1 VNSNTVAK
9 EKFMKTM
16 TVGEL
21 KTNFS
26 NALDSVRAGKTIVVC
41 YGRNHDKVAAM
52 VPYADIAPTH
62 KRKLGLLKGKARVKF
77 ARDFK
82 LDDESLLSA

>member
-1 VNSNTVAK
+1 
-9 EKFMKTM
+9 MKTM

-21 KTNFS
+21 KTHFS
-26 NALDSVRAGKTIVVC
+26 DALDSVRAGKTIVVC
-41 YGRNHDKVAAM
+41 YGRNQEKVAAI
-52 VPYADIAPTH
+52 VPYASVAPAH

-77 ARDFK
+77 ARNFK